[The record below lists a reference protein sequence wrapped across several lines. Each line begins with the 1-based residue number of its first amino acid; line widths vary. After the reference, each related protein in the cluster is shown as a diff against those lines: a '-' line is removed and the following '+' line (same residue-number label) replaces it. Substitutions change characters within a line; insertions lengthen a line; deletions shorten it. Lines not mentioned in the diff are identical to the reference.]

1 MSYYKTIDGQ
11 KYDGK
16 LLSLAEEAIQ
26 GAGDGRISVKDAEG
40 LFEAVRDG
48 GVYTDV
54 EKETVAYIRNKFR
67 WTPSAAEW
75 FGSRVA
81 SLNYLHRPP
90 QLMTIEEITKQHFS
104 SKDVLT
110 SEADR
115 ISREIDL
122 RAATS
127 ETYQDHDEIGIIVQ
141 LEDGTH
147 AKVLSNFIEMEG
159 DLVEL
164 RGGRAIPVRAIVKV
178 EI

>member
-40 LFEAVRDG
+40 LFGAVRDG

-75 FGSRVA
+75 FGSRVT
-81 SLNYLHRPP
+81 SLNYLHFLDFVSTFVDYAFNRV
-90 QLMTIEEITKQHFS
+90 I
-104 SKDVLT
+104 
-110 SEADR
+110 
-115 ISREIDL
+115 
-122 RAATS
+122 
-127 ETYQDHDEIGIIVQ
+127 
-141 LEDGTH
+141 
-147 AKVLSNFIEMEG
+147 FIEINK
-159 DLVEL
+159 LKFN
-164 RGGRAIPVRAIVKV
+164 RFA
-178 EI
+178 